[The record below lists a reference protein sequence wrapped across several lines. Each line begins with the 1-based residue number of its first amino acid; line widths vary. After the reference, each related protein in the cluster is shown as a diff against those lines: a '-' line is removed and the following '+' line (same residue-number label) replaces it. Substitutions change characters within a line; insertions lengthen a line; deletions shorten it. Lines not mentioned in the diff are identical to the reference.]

1 MKIKTI
7 SIICILILLLLYL
20 GNFAFATSSLK
31 VDVNDK
37 YTIGESVVIKI
48 TSSEVIKDPSE
59 VKITIEKPNGSTIES
74 VARQE
79 KWNSNNECFDIYTVD
94 YTGNY
99 KINVTNLLTGA
110 EESTTFKSLI
120 FTGGSTI
127 VYVLSFIILLASLVF
142 WKTKKAQYYTL

>member
-37 YTIGESVVIKI
+37 YTIGESVIIKI
-48 TSSEVIKDPSE
+48 TSSEVIKDPSK

-79 KWNSNNECFDIYTVD
+79 RWNSNNECFDIYTVD
-94 YTGNY
+94 YIGSY
-99 KINVTNLLTGA
+99 KINVTNLLTGV

-120 FTGGSTI
+120 FARGSTI
-127 VYVLSFIILLASLVF
+127 VYVISFIILIASLVF
-142 WKTKKAQYYTL
+142 WKAKKA